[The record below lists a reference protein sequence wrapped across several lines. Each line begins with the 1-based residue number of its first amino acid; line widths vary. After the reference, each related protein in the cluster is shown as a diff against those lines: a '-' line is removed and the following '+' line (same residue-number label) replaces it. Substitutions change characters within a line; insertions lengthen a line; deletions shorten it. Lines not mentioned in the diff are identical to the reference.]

1 MNQKI
6 TKAVIPCGGMGT
18 RFMPITKAVPK
29 EILPIVDTPVL
40 AHIVNEAIDSGVTDV
55 LLILGQGKEAIREY
69 FSPNPRLEE
78 ALAGKPALLELL
90 KSTYSR
96 ANIVFG
102 TQPVPKGTADAV
114 YRAKSFTGDEPF
126 CLAYGDDVIY
136 NDGRPVMGQL
146 IDCYGTFG
154 KTVLGVQYVEG
165 DEVAMYGTAKI
176 GKSYGRAHE
185 CLGMV
190 EKAPVDRIPSR
201 YASLGRFVL
210 SSGVYDEIEKTP
222 AGKNNEF
229 QLTDTLNRMCSTEGV
244 MIYDFEG
251 RRYDMG
257 DKFGAVTATV
267 EYALRSAEY
276 GGKLRDYLRELVKTF
291 E

>member
-1 MNQKI
+1 MQTI
-6 TKAVIPCGGMGT
+6 SKAVIPCGGMGT

-40 AHIVNEAIDSGVTDV
+40 AHIVNEAIDSGVTDI
-55 LLILGQGKEAIREY
+55 LLILGQGKEAIRDY

-78 ALAGKPALLELL
+78 ALSHKPELL
-90 KSTYSR
+90 ALIKSTYTR

-102 TQPVPKGTADAV
+102 SQPVPKGTADAV
-114 YRAKSFTGDEPF
+114 YRAKSFTGDQPF

-136 NDGRPVMGQL
+136 TDGRPVMGQL
-146 IDCYGTFG
+146 MDCYAEFG
-154 KTVLGVQYVEG
+154 KTVLGVQYVAG

-176 GKSYGRAHE
+176 GKSFGRAHE

-190 EKAPVDRIPSR
+190 EKAPVDQIPSR

-210 SSGVYDEIEKTP
+210 SPGVYDEIEKTP
-222 AGKNNEF
+222 AGKNGEF
-229 QLTDTLNRMCSTEGV
+229 QLTDTLNQMCLTEGV
-244 MIYDFEG
+244 MIYDFIG

-267 EYALRSAEY
+267 EYALRNPEY
-276 GGKLRDYLRELVKTF
+276 GARLKAYLSDLVKTF
-291 E
+291 

>member
-1 MNQKI
+1 MTKI

-29 EILPIVDTPVL
+29 EILPIIDTPVL
-40 AHIVNEAIDSGVTDV
+40 AHIVNEAVDSGVTDI
-55 LLILGQGKEAIREY
+55 LLILGPGKEAIRDY

-78 ALAGKPALLELL
+78 ALQNKPELL
-90 KSTYSR
+90 ACIKNTYSR

-102 TQPVPKGTADAV
+102 SQPVPKGTADAV
-114 YRAKSFTGDEPF
+114 YRARSFTGDEPF

-136 NDGRPVMGQL
+136 TDGRPVMGQL
-146 IDCYGTFG
+146 IDCYDTFG

-165 DEVAMYGTAKI
+165 DEIAMYGTAKI
-176 GKSYGRAHE
+176 GQSFGRAHE

-190 EKAPVDRIPSR
+190 EKAPVDQIPSR

-210 SSGVYDEIEKTP
+210 SPEVYAEIERTP
-222 AGKNNEF
+222 TGKNEEY
-229 QLTDTLNRMCSTEGV
+229 QLTDTLNAMCMGPGV
-244 MIYDFEG
+244 MIYDFVG

-257 DKFGAVTATV
+257 DKFGAVTATI
-267 EYALRSAEY
+267 EYALRSPEY
-276 GGKLRDYLRELVKTF
+276 GDKLRAYLKELIPTF
-291 E
+291 

>member
-1 MNQKI
+1 MTTKI

-40 AHIVNEAIDSGVTDV
+40 AYIVNEAIDSGITDIM
-55 LLILGQGKEAIREY
+55 LILGQGKDAIREY
-69 FSPNPRLEE
+69 FSPNPRLEDP
-78 ALAGKPALLELL
+78 LAGKPEILALL

-102 TQPVPKGTADAV
+102 SQPIPKGTADAI
-114 YRAKSFTGDEPF
+114 YRTRSFTGDEAF

-146 IDCYGTFG
+146 IDCYADFN
-154 KTVLGVQYVEG
+154 KTVLGVHYVEG
-165 DEVAMYGTAKI
+165 DEIAMYGTAKI

-210 SSGVYDEIEKTP
+210 SHEVYGEIENTP
-222 AGKNNEF
+222 PGKNNEY
-229 QLTDTLNRMCSTEGV
+229 QLTDTLNAMCLKQGV

-257 DKFGAVTATV
+257 DKFGAVTAII
-267 EYALRSAEY
+267 EYALRSGEY
-276 GGKLRDYLRELVKTF
+276 GGRLKDYLNELVKKF
-291 E
+291 